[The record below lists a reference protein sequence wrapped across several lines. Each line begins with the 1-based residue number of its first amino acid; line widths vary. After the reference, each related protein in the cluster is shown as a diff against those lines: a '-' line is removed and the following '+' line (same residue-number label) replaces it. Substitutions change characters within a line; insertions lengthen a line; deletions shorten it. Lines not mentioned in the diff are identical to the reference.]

1 MTEAVME
8 RAAAAGAVPV
18 VPPRRP
24 LLAAVT
30 LMTLVGAEVFSVLT
44 SPPDRDMGNL
54 EKILYIHVPCAWMAM
69 TASLFVLIASIGY
82 LWKREERYDMIAAA
96 SAEAGTLFTAL
107 TVILGSIWARPT
119 WGTWWTWDA
128 RLTSTA
134 VLLLIYLGY
143 LALRAATDDAD
154 RRARWSAAVGI
165 LGAINAGI
173 VYESVVWWRT
183 IHQIQSSPS
192 SMGFMY
198 TWGLRLNAIAMLL
211 VLVYFITARYR
222 SFCLIRAADALA
234 EEAALGRRR
243 A

>member
-8 RAAAAGAVPV
+8 RAAGTEERIV

-30 LMTLVGAEVFSVLT
+30 LATLVGAEVFSVLT

-69 TASLFVLIASIGY
+69 TASLFVLLGSVAY
-82 LWKREERYDMIAAA
+82 LWKREEKYDMIAAA

-143 LALRAATDDAD
+143 LALRASTDDVD

-211 VLVYFITARYR
+211 VLVYFVTTRYR
-222 SFCLIRAADALA
+222 SFCLIRAADLLA
-234 EEAALGRRR
+234 EESALGRRGS
-243 A
+243 

>member
-1 MTEAVME
+1 MTDAVMD
-8 RAAAAGAVPV
+8 RATSAAAVPA

-24 LLAAVT
+24 LFAAVT
-30 LMTLVGAEVFSVLT
+30 LATLVGAQLFSVLT

-54 EKILYIHVPCAWMAM
+54 EKILYIHVPCAWMAL
-69 TASLFVLIASIGY
+69 TASMFVFLASVGY

-143 LALRAATDDAD
+143 LALRAATEDAD

-183 IHQIQSSPS
+183 IHQIQSSPA
-192 SMGFMY
+192 SMGLMY

-222 SFCLIRAADALA
+222 SLCLVRASEIMAEERALA
-234 EEAALGRRR
+234 GRGS
-243 A
+243 